1 MISTKIDIEAT
12 RQMINDE
19 IIEVMKASGVSI
31 NYHHLSLLCDRM
43 TSNHNLVPIFRSGI
57 LGDDIGPISKST
69 FEVQTEV
76 LLQASRHA
84 DYDHMRGVSSSV
96 MMGQVGT
103 FGTGT
108 SQLVMDMDKL
118 SELDEVVTQ
127 YRSQEEEIEE
137 MFEGLE
143 DTTNACNRKRIEINN
158 NIDSI
163 VRNSND
169 ECNEDDDYDMG
180 F

>member
-1 MISTKIDIEAT
+1 
-12 RQMINDE
+12 
-19 IIEVMKASGVSI
+19 
-31 NYHHLSLLCDRM
+31 
-43 TSNHNLVPIFRSGI
+43 
-57 LGDDIGPISKST
+57 
-69 FEVQTEV
+69 
-76 LLQASRHA
+76 
-84 DYDHMRGVSSSV
+84 
-96 MMGQVGT
+96 
-103 FGTGT
+103 
-108 SQLVMDMDKL
+108 MDKL

-127 YRSQEEEIEE
+127 YRSQEEEVEE